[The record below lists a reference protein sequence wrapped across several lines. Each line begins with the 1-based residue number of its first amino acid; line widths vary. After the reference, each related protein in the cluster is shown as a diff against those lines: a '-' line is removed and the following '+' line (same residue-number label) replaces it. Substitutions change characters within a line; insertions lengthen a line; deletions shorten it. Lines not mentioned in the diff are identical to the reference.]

1 MEDPEDASQVAF
13 LAGQCLL
20 QFIKKW
26 FSDAEALTL
35 LQVLV
40 RTGRKVI

>member
-20 QFIKKW
+20 QSFKKW
-26 FSDAEALTL
+26 FSDAGALTL
-35 LQVLV
+35 FKVLV
-40 RTGRKVI
+40 RTGEKVI